1 MCECVLFPESGTD
14 STILGSMRDSDLSAF
29 YAFTMTAI
37 ACAYFYANKKQTTDE
52 DNRWIACVI

>member
-37 ACAYFYANKKQTTDE
+37 ACADFYAQKK
-52 DNRWIACVI
+52 